1 MTRGELYAV
10 MRKAAC
16 AGRSGSRLSMLKRA
30 YYAHEALP
38 RGFSYTAAL
47 YPINPTL
54 ARMVNLGMPKAV
66 RRSEHEAAGRALRA
80 SGVSTGAMPMA
91 ASPRARRLELRGMR
105 VPASTNAVGSA
116 SR

>member
-1 MTRGELYAV
+1 MTRGELSAV
-10 MRKAAC
+10 MRKAAR
-16 AGRSGSRLSMLKRA
+16 AGRSCSRLSMLKRA

-54 ARMVNLGMPKAV
+54 AKMVNLGMPKAV

-91 ASPRARRLELRGMR
+91 AAPRTRRTELRVMR
-105 VPASTNAVGSA
+105 VPAATNAVGAA